1 MPPTR
6 IALSVSHSIFRSRMG
21 KRARAG
27 KQNENE
33 CENESEIGSGELNIV
48 IIGNPSSPPLRKKYE
63 KKFRKTRAS
72 RFKRL

>member
-1 MPPTR
+1 
-6 IALSVSHSIFRSRMG
+6 MG

-63 KKFRKTRAS
+63 KKFVKNLYPSGRYGCRYAS
-72 RFKRL
+72 HFFGAQK